1 MGDDDTSV
9 KTPMHPHIQFA
20 LSAAIGIVAL
30 LLASLLRVPL
40 AYSIGA
46 NVFFAT
52 YIILVL
58 ALMPRLTGRYLSKN
72 ARATDLP
79 VLGIFAVT
87 LFIVGVATV
96 RCSI

>member
-40 AYSIGA
+40 AYS
-46 NVFFAT
+46 
-52 YIILVL
+52 
-58 ALMPRLTGRYLSKN
+58 
-72 ARATDLP
+72 
-79 VLGIFAVT
+79 
-87 LFIVGVATV
+87 
-96 RCSI
+96 

>member
-52 YIILVL
+52 YIVLVL
-58 ALMPRLTGRYLSKN
+58 ALMPR
-72 ARATDLP
+72 
-79 VLGIFAVT
+79 
-87 LFIVGVATV
+87 
-96 RCSI
+96 